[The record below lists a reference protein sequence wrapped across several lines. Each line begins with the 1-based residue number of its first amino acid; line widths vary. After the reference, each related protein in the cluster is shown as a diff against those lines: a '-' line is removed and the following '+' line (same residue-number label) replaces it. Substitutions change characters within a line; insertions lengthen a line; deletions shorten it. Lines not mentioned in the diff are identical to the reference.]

1 MGVECSVRPVRE
13 PGVIELDTKARKTMG
28 RKSREETPGRPPTPI
43 PISPRLMAVIAT
55 AGLLAVVLVL
65 YAAPMILIIAFGGT
79 ALAIVL
85 SYPVRALSQVM
96 PRGLAILVTFLAL
109 IGLVVL
115 ALFFL
120 IPILIE
126 QLSRLI
132 AFTPDIALTTDRL
145 LNDALRWLNQR
156 DLLGGA
162 QPDEFVGSILQDV
175 FTRLRELSEN
185 VLGGLVGVISGAFS
199 LGVMLF
205 GILFVAIYL
214 LVDVRKVKAAY
225 LKSSPHR
232 YRHDARELWDA
243 FGFSLSRYL
252 GGLISVIIIQ
262 GVLAGLALYFLDVRY
277 ALLLGVWVS
286 ITAIIPYLGAFLG
299 AVPAVILAAFADNPV
314 TTVILTIIVYTA
326 IQQLEGNFL
335 TPRIQ
340 GQALHVHPI
349 LVLFA
354 VIAGGQLAGLAGV
367 VFAVPALAVIRVFF
381 DFFRVRLRTDSGS
394 VPMRVER

>member
-1 MGVECSVRPVRE
+1 M
-13 PGVIELDTKARKTMG
+13 I
-28 RKSREETPGRPPTPI
+28 PGRSPTPI
-43 PISPRLMAVIAT
+43 PVSPRLMTIILAV
-55 AGLLAVVLVL
+55 GLLVLFLML
-65 YAAPMILIIAFGGT
+65 YAAPIILIIAFGGT

-85 SYPVRALSQVM
+85 SYPVRALSRVM

-109 IGLVVL
+109 IGIVVL
-115 ALFFL
+115 ALVVL

-132 AFTPDIALTTDRL
+132 AFTPDIALTADRL
-145 LNDALRWLNQR
+145 LNDTLQWLDQR
-156 DLLGGA
+156 ELLGGA

-175 FTRLRELSEN
+175 FVRLRELSEN
-185 VLGGLVGVISGAFS
+185 VLGSLVGLISGAFNF
-199 LGVMLF
+199 GVMLF

-225 LKSSPHR
+225 LRTAPHR
-232 YRHDARELWDA
+232 YRQDAQELWDA
-243 FGFSLSRYL
+243 FGTSLSRYL
-252 GGLISVIIIQ
+252 GGLVFVILIQ
-262 GVLAGLALYFLDVRY
+262 GTLAGLALYFLGVQY

-286 ITAIIPYLGAFLG
+286 LTAIIPYLGAFLG
-299 AVPAVILAAFADNPV
+299 AIPAVILAAFTDNPV
-314 TTVILTIIVYTA
+314 TIVILTIIVYTA

-354 VIAGGQLAGLAGV
+354 VIAGGQLAGLIGII
-367 VFAVPALAVIRVFF
+367 FAVPTLAVLRVFF
-381 DFFRVRLRTDSGS
+381 DFFRVRLQTDSGPDPDT
-394 VPMRVER
+394 VGR

>member
-1 MGVECSVRPVRE
+1 M
-13 PGVIELDTKARKTMG
+13 DTKDRKTVARKG
-28 RKSREETPGRPPTPI
+28 RTELPGRPPTPI
-43 PISPRLMAVIAT
+43 LVSPRVMAAIVVI
-55 AGLLAVVLVL
+55 GLLALVLVL
-65 YAAPMILIIAFGGT
+65 YAAPTILTVAFGGT

-85 SYPVRALSQVM
+85 SYPVRALSRIM
-96 PRGLAILVTFLAL
+96 HRGLAILVTFLAL

-156 DLLGGA
+156 ELLGGS

-175 FTRLRELSEN
+175 FSRLRELSEN
-185 VLGGLVGVISGAFS
+185 VLGGLVGVISGAFN
-199 LGVMLF
+199 LGVILF

-214 LVDVRKVKAAY
+214 LVDVRMVKAAY
-225 LKSSPHR
+225 LRSSPHR

-252 GGLISVIIIQ
+252 GGLIFVIIIQ
-262 GVLAGLALYFLDVRY
+262 GVLAGVALYFLDVRY

-286 ITAIIPYLGAFLG
+286 LTAIIPYLGAFLG
-299 AVPAVILAAFADNPV
+299 AIPAVILAGFADNPV
-314 TTVILTIIVYTA
+314 ATVILTIIVYTA
-326 IQQLEGNFL
+326 IQQLEGNLL

-354 VIAGGQLAGLAGV
+354 VIAGGQLAGITGII
-367 VFAVPALAVIRVFF
+367 FAVPALAVLRVFF
-381 DFFRVRLRTDSGS
+381 DFFRVRLQTEPAPNTGRID
-394 VPMRVER
+394 P